1 MPSALWWAA
10 VAARPAAGS
19 AAAAAPWRHAA
30 PRLVRYGHT
39 LAPASSRKI
48 TPIRKLMVANRGE
61 IAVRIF
67 RAATEMNIRTVGVYA
82 AAARH
87 RRGHGGVGGGASPC
101 AAGPPSGLLLCCGP
115 GTRTRT
121 PVTRTAPSVT
131 SRT

>member
-10 VAARPAAGS
+10 VATRPAAGC
-19 AAAAAPWRHAA
+19 AAAAVRHAA

-39 LAPASSRKI
+39 LAPASSHKI

-67 RAATEMNIRTVGVYA
+67 RAATEMNIRTVGVYVVVKHVEDIVASA
-82 AAARH
+82 ASHHALL
-87 RRGHGGVGGGASPC
+87 RRR
-101 AAGPPSGLLLCCGP
+101 AGYCCVS
-115 GTRTRT
+115 GTRTKTRA
-121 PVTRTAPSVT
+121 TRTAPSAT